1 MLHKLESWGATRLLE
16 SLWVFNSDLSAS
28 QIRDELQAA
37 ADVNDAFAVLEL
49 KPGAIGPV
57 KRFARLEFNA
67 SAERRGLAVTKS
79 LLPDMIY
86 GHLRTGIP
94 LDDQVRMHL
103 RFKCKSTLHHATHE
117 V

>member
-1 MLHKLESWGATRLLE
+1 MAQYVASYDLSRTRVRNCHPMLHKLESWGATRLLE

-57 KRFARLEFNA
+57 KRFARLEFNGF
-67 SAERRGLAVTKS
+67 S
-79 LLPDMIY
+79 
-86 GHLRTGIP
+86 RT
-94 LDDQVRMHL
+94 
-103 RFKCKSTLHHATHE
+103 
-117 V
+117 